1 MDGRKLRE
9 SGRHLRGRQRGARAQ
24 RGHQPPPG
32 RWGARRPPRDLLRAA
47 RSARGERHLP
57 RRLADTH
64 PASAP
69 GFGRVSDRAALH
81 QRQAAGKRQRDRR
94 QRRTGQLQL
103 TGRPERSADRDH
115 LQLRGTVVRRPGQPA
130 LGLMRTLG
138 SAATTPGCAAH
149 RARAAAR
156 TPADP
161 QPRDHERADQLPRA
175 VPRHECRR
183 GLLGDGAGL
192 PPRPRR
198 SRLSAPTSRAARS

>member
-32 RWGARRPPRDLLRAA
+32 RWGARRPPRDLLRPA
-47 RSARGERHLP
+47 RSARGEHHLP
-57 RRLADTH
+57 RRLADAH
-64 PASAP
+64 PAGAP

-156 TPADP
+156 TPAHP

-175 VPRHECRR
+175 LSRHECRR
-183 GLLGDGAGL
+183 GAT
-192 PPRPRR
+192 R
-198 SRLSAPTSRAARS
+198 